1 MTSNSTS
8 LSSYLLSLAPN
19 LVVLVENVMCCL
31 LSVGGEMLKS
41 FKKLTFC
48 LRMPQKGRFAV

>member
-8 LSSYLLSLAPN
+8 LSSYLLLLAPD
-19 LVVLVENVMCCL
+19 LVVLIENVMCCL
-31 LSVGGEMLKS
+31 LSVGGKISKS

-48 LRMPQKGRFAV
+48 LHMPQKGRFTV